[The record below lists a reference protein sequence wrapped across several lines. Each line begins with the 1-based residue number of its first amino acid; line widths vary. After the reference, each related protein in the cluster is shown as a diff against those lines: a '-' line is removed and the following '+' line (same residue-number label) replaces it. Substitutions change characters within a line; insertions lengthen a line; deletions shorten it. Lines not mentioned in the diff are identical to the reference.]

1 MNKEPKKRVS
11 SSLPLAMIA
20 QIENINQ
27 TSYLGCVKFQNVM
40 LKMIDLGFF
49 AIDCFGGFENAWA
62 MMRHA
67 AKEREQTPAI
77 IPPHGM
83 ILEFPC
89 GKRLSGSQAK
99 PTA

>member
-1 MNKEPKKRVS
+1 MTKEPKKRVS
-11 SSLPLAMIA
+11 ISVPLDMIA
-20 QIENINQ
+20 RIENINQ
-27 TSYLGCVKFQNVM
+27 NACCGHAKFQHVM